1 MRSSIRRVGTKRSS
15 LRRRKER
22 GRRSCA
28 QFLSSGRSRSRLA
41 CGARRREGKA
51 MVGRRTCRS
60 VDGGRASATS
70 SEPMAHVDELSSSVS
85 PQVRRCHELSVRDG
99 LLRYQ
104 VSRRRA
110 HASVRNAR
118 GNAIVSCR
126 DKPTQGRSSKFTAWK
141 SAVNSLLFC
150 AVLALWLC
158 AVLALRLCVGLV
170 DYCHQDIY
178 I

>member
-1 MRSSIRRVGTKRSS
+1 MSEGSEAVRSSIRRVGTKRSS

-60 VDGGRASATS
+60 VDGARASAIS

-118 GNAIVSCR
+118 GNAIVYRR
-126 DKPTQGRSSKFTAWK
+126 DKPTQGRSSKLK
-141 SAVNSLLFC
+141 HGSPLLTPCCF
-150 AVLALWLC
+150 VLF
-158 AVLALRLCVGLV
+158 
-170 DYCHQDIY
+170 
-178 I
+178 